1 MTHQPRSYL
10 LSLGLTRAREPVP
23 LELDDRGVGL
33 LLAGERLPVLA
44 VARSLMVQLASQSVA
59 PVLLRA
65 DDRITVG
72 GVPVVALGSEAAGG
86 RPPPHGD
93 LPCLTLDDVPWALLH
108 ADSTVRL
115 RCQLLSRAEFPTRLE
130 EAGMRG
136 RRTRGRHARAD
147 ENGGI
152 FASSALIS

>member
-72 GVPVVALGSEAAGG
+72 GVPVVALGSEAAGAA
-86 RPPPHGD
+86 RRR
-93 LPCLTLDDVPWALLH
+93 TATFRALL
-108 ADSTVRL
+108 STTFPGLCCTLIRPCGCAVS
-115 RCQLLSRAEFPTRLE
+115 CSRAPSSRRDWRKPGCAA
-130 EAGMRG
+130 AGLGVGMPG
-136 RRTRGRHARAD
+136 QTKTEVFSRHQH
-147 ENGGI
+147 
-152 FASSALIS
+152 